1 MIYGDNTSN
10 IQSYK
15 EFNKMSSEPL
25 TITGND
31 QTQEDKKLQE
41 RVKSS
46 GPLPDHIAIIMDGN
60 GRWAQKKGN
69 IRLFGHK
76 AGVESVRDITESCA
90 QLGVKYLTLYAFST
104 ENWNRPPSEI
114 NGLMKLL
121 VQTLRNEAERL
132 KENDIKLVTI
142 GQIERLPG
150 KCQSQLREVIEL
162 TKDNKRMQLC
172 LALSYS
178 GRWDITEA
186 VKSIS
191 KEVHEGNIHPDQIDD
206 DLISSYLSTATV
218 PDPDLIIRTSGEY
231 RISNFL
237 LWQLAY
243 SELYITETYW
253 PDFRRDELYQA
264 IFSFQKRDRRYGK
277 VNNGHNKNL
286 STSVINQITS

>member
-1 MIYGDNTSN
+1 MAD
-10 IQSYK
+10 K
-15 EFNKMSSEPL
+15 PL
-25 TITGND
+25 SLTDID
-31 QTQEDKKLQE
+31 QTEEDKELQA
-41 RVKSS
+41 RIKSS
-46 GPLPDHIAIIMDGN
+46 GSIPAHIAIIMDGN

-76 AGVESVRDITESCA
+76 AGVESVRDVTESCA
-90 QLGVKYLTLYAFST
+90 QLGVQHLTLYAFST
-104 ENWNRPPSEI
+104 ENWNRPSHEI

-121 VQTLRNEAERL
+121 VQSLRNEAERL

-150 KCQSQLREVIEL
+150 KCQSQLKEVMEM
-162 TKDNKRMQLC
+162 TKDNSRMQLC

-186 VKSIS
+186 VKQIAS
-191 KEVHEGNIHPDQIDD
+191 EVKKGTINPDEIHDG
-206 DLISSYLSTATV
+206 LIGSYLSTASV

-243 SELYITETYW
+243 SELFITETYW
-253 PDFRRDELYQA
+253 PDFRRDELYKA
-264 IFSFQKRDRRYGK
+264 IISYQKRDRRFGK
-277 VNNGHNKNL
+277 VKNGYNK
-286 STSVINQITS
+286 SVTASVINHITQ

>member
-1 MIYGDNTSN
+1 MAD
-10 IQSYK
+10 K
-15 EFNKMSSEPL
+15 PL
-25 TITGND
+25 SLTDID
-31 QTQEDKKLQE
+31 QTEEDKE
-41 RVKSS
+41 RQARIKIS
-46 GPLPDHIAIIMDGN
+46 GSIPSHIAIIMDGN

-90 QLGVKYLTLYAFST
+90 QLGVQHLTLYAFST
-104 ENWNRPPSEI
+104 ENWNRPSHEI

-121 VQTLRNEAERL
+121 VQSLRNEAERL

-150 KCQSQLREVIEL
+150 KCQSQLKEVMEM
-162 TKDNKRMQLC
+162 TKSNSRMQLC

-186 VKSIS
+186 VKQIAS
-191 KEVHEGNIHPDQIDD
+191 EVKKGTINPEDINDG
-206 DLISSYLSTATV
+206 LIGAYLSTASV

-243 SELYITETYW
+243 SELFITETYW
-253 PDFRRDELYQA
+253 PDFRRDELYNA
-264 IFSFQKRDRRYGK
+264 ILSYQKRDRRFGK
-277 VNNGHNKNL
+277 VKNGYNK
-286 STSVINQITS
+286 SVTASVINHITQ